1 MWKHQKW
8 CKDGRKFKTDEFWGV
23 IDKQAMDRYGSES
36 TAAAGIQEAGF
47 ASSRRTSY
55 PASARSASTASRSV
69 CCSTTRTAATD
80 HLRGSLPN
88 LVRALKAINSQAPA
102 DPEDYADRS
111 PLSHAIDALRFLIM
125 KWPVRTAKPEDK
137 TDIEG
142 GALEPHP
149 AQGEGRHRRRREDIH
164 RLWRLNQGAYDRR
177 GRARCDGPP
186 RRGGRARGGAVRRGH
201 GGPTER
207 GEPRRLDDRGDAE
220 GHRDQV
226 PDAFE
231 RDKNSRA
238 PRMKHLKEIQEMLCA
253 GREEQGLPFHKA
265 ANVKTP
271 SLTGPVLQIGAR
283 LFDMMWPISGKVFS
297 VVGATAEDTQFSTVT
312 SGSATPTF
320 ATTSRTCRRLH
331 DTIHQMANYGSSFRR
346 VYWNAYERKIRA
358 DWIPMEDFVV
368 YAKVRSQD
376 PSMADVPRYTMVH
389 HMSKYDIEAYER
401 DGIFINA
408 DKVKGTAE
416 DHDASDFKKTSDK
429 IDGYDIDEQDE
440 DYPRQVLEQHCRWKL
455 PKQPTRHPAFD
466 GKEHYVVITLDR
478 GSGQML
484 RMSLREEDDPE

>member
-1 MWKHQKW
+1 MATEP
-8 CKDGRKFKTDEFWGV
+8 GELTIDEAEP
-23 IDKQAMDRYGSES
+23 DAMDPAAEGDEP
-36 TAAAGIQEAGF
+36 AAAL
-47 ASSRRTSY
+47 S
-55 PASARSASTASRSV
+55 
-69 CCSTTRTAATD
+69 D
-80 HLRGSLPN
+80 
-88 LVRALKAINSQAPA
+88 
-102 DPEDYADRS
+102 EDMA
-111 PLSHAIDALRFLIM
+111 
-125 KWPVRTAKPEDK
+125 
-137 TDIEG
+137 
-142 GALEPHP
+142 
-149 AQGEGRHRRRREDIH
+149 
-164 RLWRLNQGAYDRR
+164 
-177 GRARCDGPP
+177 
-186 RRGGRARGGAVRRGH
+186 
-201 GGPTER
+201 PTER
-207 GEPRRLDDRGDAE
+207 ANLAASMTEEMQKAIGTKCLDR
-220 GHRDQV
+220 
-226 PDAFE
+226 FE

-238 PRMKHLKEIQEMLCA
+238 PRMKHLKEIQEMYALVA
-253 GREEQGLPFHKA
+253 KNKDFPFHKA

-312 SGSATPTF
+312 ERFSNTYVRYNIPYMSQG
-320 ATTSRTCRRLH
+320 LH

-484 RMSLREEDDPE
+484 RMSLREEDDPDDRRRFVREQQALHRVLAPAGAGQHELRSPADHDKAMPHELL